1 MTVIDPQTFLPG
13 TYCSVPCYLL
23 SNGTVQPLYH
33 GPGSGMFDLAHGT
46 QYYLCFYHCLSVD
59 SALTKFAVKQRA
71 MLYRASPTLC
81 V

>member
-33 GPGSGMFDLAHGT
+33 GPGSGMFDLAQYYGT
-46 QYYLCFYHCLSVD
+46 QYNAFIIVLAWTLLLLS
-59 SALTKFAVKQRA
+59 L
-71 MLYRASPTLC
+71 L
-81 V
+81 